1 MKCTT
6 FFVLAVLGDFSDF
19 FPKDDKL
26 HLFVIQYE
34 IRAFS
39 RKLTFF
45 VKN

>member
-1 MKCTT
+1 MHHL
-6 FFVLAVLGDFSDF
+6 FLFWPFLGDFSDF
-19 FPKDDKL
+19 LPKDDKL